1 MVNTGIGVEIGIG
14 AVWESRVRP
23 FPPVR
28 QVTHAHLRDYP
39 SSLKRISDIEFFARA
54 TEKTLP
60 ENCGRV
66 CALANRLQ
74 RVFSISFKSA
84 EATCTVEH
92 AGQEVDE
99 AAAKV
104 SEKIEQAG
112 EHSGRGNGRQGLVRQ
127 SELNWRSSDLDFYV
141 SMHSY
146 VKQDYQQEEI
156 QHEKRH
162 CIIFRNYA
170 QRTGFRR

>member
-1 MVNTGIGVEIGIG
+1 M
-14 AVWESRVRP
+14 
-23 FPPVR
+23 
-28 QVTHAHLRDYP
+28 
-39 SSLKRISDIEFFARA
+39 
-54 TEKTLP
+54 
-60 ENCGRV
+60 
-66 CALANRLQ
+66 CASKQTTKSVLHKLQ
-74 RVFSISFKSA
+74 SA